1 METQQNKKGQFT
13 AVSFQKEVAVEPI
26 SANKTRMLIAVSH
39 RATDV
44 SFVLVMHCRK
54 GNVLPQRDH
63 SSEDVLQI
71 L

>member
-13 AVSFQKEVAVEPI
+13 AVCFQKEVTVEPI
-26 SANKTRMLIAVSH
+26 SANKTRMPIAVSH
-39 RATDV
+39 GATDV

-54 GNVLPQRDH
+54 GNVLQRDH